1 MPETDSS
8 PPRLRK
14 TVQVIERNII
24 KTLIALMSILLV
36 AATIE
41 LGYVLV
47 KSIVQSGSDHLII
60 DLDNLMQVFGVFL
73 LVVIGIELLDT
84 IKVYFKKNVIHV
96 EVVMLVA
103 IIAIAR
109 KIIVMD
115 FDIYGGTEIIG
126 IAAIMLALAAGYY
139 LIKKTGGTKFVPT
152 EAEES
157 EEITIE
163 EKVNR
168 EDDRILERK
177 KVIKRKNETNPAYDN
192 NPFDAPQ
199 PLKDPRLSKKT
210 YTGSRKP
217 APYKKDCP

>member
-1 MPETDSS
+1 MPDTDSS

-14 TVQVIERNII
+14 TVQVIERYII
-24 KTLIALMSILLV
+24 KTLIGLMSILLIS
-36 AATIE
+36 ATVE
-41 LGYVLV
+41 LGYVLI
-47 KSIVQSGSDHLII
+47 KSIINSGTDHLII

-115 FDIYGGTEIIG
+115 FDTYGGAEIIG
-126 IAAIMLALAAGYY
+126 IAAIMIALAAGYY

-152 EAEES
+152 EAEET

-168 EDDRILERK
+168 DDNSILERK
-177 KVIKRKNETNPAYDN
+177 KVIKRKNETNPSYDHGR
-192 NPFDAPQ
+192 FDVPQ
-199 PLKDPRLSKKT
+199 PLKDPRLLKKP
-210 YTGSRKP
+210 YAGKHKP
-217 APYKKDCP
+217 APYKKDSP